1 MKNNKT
7 LSKINSYIAGN
18 RKYLILV
25 IISALLA
32 NIFMLVAPY
41 ISGRAIDFIKGENN
55 VDFPMVAKIIG
66 ILFAVYV
73 LNALFTWGM
82 TVFTNAL
89 SNHSIKKMRKDV
101 FFSKTFSNR
110 FLDCHVRDINF
121 SDGHSRGRRYYTFKA
136 VLSKRHRR
144 SFRGPFCWCG

>member
-7 LSKINSYIAGN
+7 LSKLNSYIAGN

-55 VDFPMVAKIIG
+55 VDFPMVAKFIG

-73 LNALFTWGM
+73 LNALFQNCRLNFL
-82 TVFTNAL
+82 TVIHTAIL
-89 SNHSIKKMRKDV
+89 S
-101 FFSKTFSNR
+101 
-110 FLDCHVRDINF
+110 
-121 SDGHSRGRRYYTFKA
+121 A
-136 VLSKRHRR
+136 VLQTT
-144 SFRGPFCWCG
+144 

>member
-7 LSKINSYIAGN
+7 LSKLNSYIAGN

-55 VDFPMVAKIIG
+55 VDFPMVAKFIG
-66 ILFAVYV
+66 ILFAVYQP
-73 LNALFTWGM
+73 
-82 TVFTNAL
+82 
-89 SNHSIKKMRKDV
+89 S
-101 FFSKTFSNR
+101 
-110 FLDCHVRDINF
+110 
-121 SDGHSRGRRYYTFKA
+121 Y
-136 VLSKRHRR
+136 KRHRR
-144 SFRGPFCWCG
+144 SFRRPFAGNYTAVFGYRNGCRFACLDVLA

>member
-7 LSKINSYIAGN
+7 LSKLNSYIAGN

-41 ISGRAIDFIKGENN
+41 ISGRAI
-55 VDFPMVAKIIG
+55 G

-89 SNHSIKKMRKDV
+89 SNH
-101 FFSKTFSNR
+101 
-110 FLDCHVRDINF
+110 
-121 SDGHSRGRRYYTFKA
+121 
-136 VLSKRHRR
+136 
-144 SFRGPFCWCG
+144 